1 MEGGVAYHFSVSLP
15 PGVRL
20 VSPGLV
26 FILRERGFVF
36 PLQLNSPFFCT
47 VSGSDAE
54 NHRAAAAAAPAGDSG
69 VAEPQGLAGE
79 GSGRPPR
86 PEVRL

>member
-1 MEGGVAYHFSVSLP
+1 MKGGVAYHFSVSLP

-36 PLQLNSPFFCT
+36 PLQLNSPVFVLFQEIKQKIT
-47 VSGSDAE
+47 EQQQQATEESLS
-54 NHRAAAAAAPAGDSG
+54 HRGLPEKEVAGDRD
-69 VAEPQGLAGE
+69 L
-79 GSGRPPR
+79 R
-86 PEVRL
+86 

>member
-1 MEGGVAYHFSVSLP
+1 MKGGVAYHFSVSLP

-36 PLQLNSPFFCT
+36 PLQLNSPVFVLFQEIKQKIT
-47 VSGSDAE
+47 EQQQQQQQATEESLS
-54 NHRAAAAAAPAGDSG
+54 HRGLPEKEVAGDRD
-69 VAEPQGLAGE
+69 L
-79 GSGRPPR
+79 R
-86 PEVRL
+86 

>member
-36 PLQLNSPFFCT
+36 PLQLNGPFFVPFQEVT
-47 VSGSDAE
+47 QKITEQLQQQQQQATEVSLS
-54 NHRAAAAAAPAGDSG
+54 HR
-69 VAEPQGLAGE
+69 GL
-79 GSGRPPR
+79 
-86 PEVRL
+86 PEKEVGGHRDLR